1 MLPLLR
7 LAVVTLN
14 SNPQQEPR
22 TGLAQ
27 LTGSVTPVET
37 ETTLLEE
44 FPQGWGSVDWMED
57 CGGYEQPTTVG
68 TSM

>member
-1 MLPLLR
+1 MLPPLR

-27 LTGSVTPVET
+27 LTGSVTSVET
-37 ETTLLEE
+37 ETIPLEE
-44 FPQGWGSVDWMED
+44 FPEG
-57 CGGYEQPTTVG
+57 
-68 TSM
+68 